1 MELDPVPNVVR
12 PRDAPCIVAL
22 AALLACS
29 ENVCGEPGIRRSSA
43 TLQAA
48 RPSTGATNEPRSPLT
63 AMYRVRRPT
72 TPPASATCRAPG
84 APNSRLTARPAASN
98 VTRPRFQSTPTSPST
113 LFARRLYAGVI
124 ATEKP
129 SLPSIPMARHRTNT
143 SVSLLD
149 CAPAPVPASD
159 LVANLPPKPILCPTP
174 AARVK
179 LG

>member
-1 MELDPVPNVVR
+1 MKLDPVPNVVR

-48 RPSTGATNEPRSPLT
+48 RPSTGATTE
-63 AMYRVRRPT
+63 
-72 TPPASATCRAPG
+72 PASATCRAPG
-84 APNSRLTARPAASN
+84 APNSRLIARPAASN

-159 LVANLPPKPILCPTP
+159 LVANLPPKPIL
-174 AARVK
+174 
-179 LG
+179 